1 MSELLSQCTY
11 TDKTDKPL
19 PVNLFALSHPGNLLD
34 HNEDFLYIAADG
46 RLMILADGMGG
57 HRAGETAARLGV
69 EAAHKFL
76 HQYMSEAASASR
88 TVHIKLKK
96 AMLAAHAVIADQ
108 AGANPE
114 YSGMGAVMIIAML
127 CQNRLYTC
135 HVGDVRAYLWR
146 KGKLQ
151 QITQDHSLVAE
162 LVKLGRLHKD
172 DMRIHPLR
180 HQVLQALGQ
189 QEAPAP
195 ECHSARLHPGDQVLL
210 CSDGLWESVHDSAM
224 AQILAKEE
232 NEEHK
237 ANLLL
242 QQALNNR
249 GQDNISL
256 ILCKYVGKS

>member
-1 MSELLSQCTY
+1 MNELLSQFAHL
-11 TDKTDKPL
+11 DKTDNPL
-19 PVNLFALSHPGNLLD
+19 ALNLFALTHPGNLLD
-34 HNEDFLYIAADG
+34 HNEDFLYIEADG

-76 HQYMSEAASASR
+76 HQHMPDAASASR
-88 TVHIKLKK
+88 MVRQKLKQ
-96 AMLAAHAVIADQ
+96 AMLAAHAAIVDQ
-108 AGANPE
+108 AGANTE
-114 YSGMGAVMIIAML
+114 LGGMGAVMIIAVL
-127 CQNRLYTC
+127 CHNRLYTC
-135 HVGDVRAYLWR
+135 HVGDVRAYLWS

-172 DMRIHPLR
+172 EMHNHPLR
-180 HQVLQALGQ
+180 NQVLQALGQ

-195 ECHSARLHPGDQVLL
+195 ENHSPRLHPGDQILL
-210 CSDGLWESVHDSAM
+210 CSDGLWESIDDSAM
-224 AQILAKEE
+224 AQILSKEE
-232 NEEHK
+232 NAEYE

-242 QQALNNR
+242 QQALKNR

-256 ILCKYVGKS
+256 ILYKYVEKS